1 MAEVVK
7 LRSNDSLR
15 SVVAGLGDPARDK
28 MAGAYYGQH
37 GLDDWQL
44 ANIYRSNWLGRKI
57 IDIPAMDAIRKG
69 RAWQA
74 GTDQI
79 EAIEAEESRLG
90 FWHKLLDAKIKAR
103 LWGGAAL
110 FIGTGETD
118 LMQPLD
124 PETIGKGGL
133 KYLTVLSRRDVS
145 AGEIDQDA
153 LSEFYGR
160 PAYYEV
166 TGAKTMLRVHPSR
179 LAVFVGAAHADRM
192 LATGISQGWG
202 ESVLEP
208 VYAAMKNADATAA
221 NIASLVFEANVDV
234 FRIPDFMAS
243 LGDPDYTKR
252 LIERFTLAA
261 SAKGINRALVL
272 DKDEEYDRKEI
283 SFATLPEVMQSFLQ
297 MAAGAADIP
306 VTRLLGQSPAG
317 MSATGES
324 DMLNYYDRLSSIQS
338 LEMTPAL
345 YRLDEC
351 LIRSALGTRP
361 PEIFYS
367 WSPLK
372 QMTEKEL
379 AEIGKLHAETANILK
394 SAGIYTTEELRRVV
408 TTQLVEMGFYPGL
421 DQVVG
426 EGTSGAR

>member
-1 MAEVVK
+1 
-7 LRSNDSLR
+7 
-15 SVVAGLGDPARDK
+15 
-28 MAGAYYGQH
+28 
-37 GLDDWQL
+37 
-44 ANIYRSNWLGRKI
+44 
-57 IDIPAMDAIRKG
+57 
-69 RAWQA
+69 
-74 GTDQI
+74 
-79 EAIEAEESRLG
+79 
-90 FWHKLLDAKIKAR
+90 
-103 LWGGAAL
+103 
-110 FIGTGETD
+110 
-118 LMQPLD
+118 
-124 PETIGKGGL
+124 
-133 KYLTVLSRRDVS
+133 
-145 AGEIDQDA
+145 
-153 LSEFYGR
+153 
-160 PAYYEV
+160 
-166 TGAKTMLRVHPSR
+166 
-179 LAVFVGAAHADRM
+179 
-192 LATGISQGWG
+192 
-202 ESVLEP
+202 
-208 VYAAMKNADATAA
+208 
-221 NIASLVFEANVDV
+221 
-234 FRIPDFMAS
+234 MAS
-243 LGDPDYTKR
+243 LGDPDYARR

-394 SAGIYTTEELRRVV
+394 SAGIYTAEELRRVV
-408 TTQLVEMGFYPGL
+408 TTQLVEAGFYPGL

-426 EGTSGAR
+426 EEDAAA

>member
-28 MAGAYYGQH
+28 MAGAYYGQQ

-124 PETIGKGGL
+124 PETVGKGGL

-145 AGEIDQDA
+145 AGDIDQDV

-394 SAGIYTTEELRRVV
+394 SAGIYTAEELRRVV

-426 EGTSGAR
+426 EEDAVA